1 LADEMMFPEGAS
13 VEALKALFDENGMDT
28 SIDSDGDLIVSDNFR
43 CYMRPDPDG
52 RLILVY
58 AIFGAADGATDAD
71 KLAYVNRVNDQIKL
85 VRASV
90 AASGRFS
97 FEYYFPVEGGVS
109 KQAIV
114 FAVRRFFGCLNKAL
128 GEDSAN
134 VVA

>member
-1 LADEMMFPEGAS
+1 LADELLLPEAVS
-13 VEALKALFDENGMDT
+13 VEALKALFDENYMDT

-43 CYMRPDPDG
+43 CYLRPDPDG
-52 RLILVY
+52 RLVLVY
-58 AIFGAADGATDAD
+58 AIFGAADTAQDVD

-85 VRASV
+85 IRASV

-97 FEYYFPVEGGVS
+97 FEYYFPVEGGVTR
-109 KQAIV
+109 QALV

-128 GEDSAN
+128 AEDSAN

>member
-1 LADEMMFPEGAS
+1 LAEEMIFPEGVS
-13 VEALKALFDENGMDT
+13 IEALQKLFDQNFMDT
-28 SIDSDGDLIVSDNFR
+28 AVDSDGDLIVSDTFR
-43 CYMRPDPDG
+43 CYLRPDPDG

-58 AIFGAADGATDAD
+58 AVFGAADAATDAQ

-85 VRASV
+85 IRASV

-114 FAVRRFFGCLNKAL
+114 FGVRRFFGCLNKAL
-128 GEDSAN
+128 AEDTDN

>member
-1 LADEMMFPEGAS
+1 LADEMMFPEGVS
-13 VEALKALFDENGMDT
+13 VEALKDLFEQNFMDT

-43 CYMRPDPDG
+43 CYLRPDPDG

-58 AIFGAADGATDAD
+58 AIFGAAEGVKDMD

-85 VRASV
+85 IRASV

-97 FEYYFPVEGGVS
+97 FEYFFPVEGGVT

-114 FAVRRFFGCLNKAL
+114 FGVRRFFGCLNKAL
-128 GEDSAN
+128 AEDSAN

>member
-1 LADEMMFPEGAS
+1 LADELIFPEGVS
-13 VEALKALFDENGMDT
+13 IEALQKLFDQSFMDT
-28 SIDSDGDLIVSDNFR
+28 AIDSDGDLIVSDTFR
-43 CYMRPDPDG
+43 CYLRPDPDG
-52 RLILVY
+52 RLVLVY
-58 AIFGAADGATDAD
+58 AIFGAAETATDME

-85 VRASV
+85 IRASV

-109 KQAIV
+109 SQALV

-128 GEDSAN
+128 AEDSAN